1 MSQDLVLIV
10 DSNEAFATILKEG
23 LEQSDEYAT
32 TVATDAAG
40 AQQALQS
47 GEFALV
53 IIDLGLEDPDGI
65 TLARTIR
72 EQRPDQPL
80 MLIPLMGEELPAE
93 AAGLDI
99 QGVLTKPFFFP
110 ELPGII
116 GSALGRGPAL
126 APAAPLSPA
135 PATVEEVP
143 PAAAGAAGRAPAAA
157 AFPPGPALPARQEPD
172 QAATER
178 LAEVRGRISEKRL
191 QRIVQAMNG
200 LAQDL
205 NADVVLLS
213 CAGGL
218 IAHAGRLA
226 TEGADGLAQ
235 IVGENWRTSARVAQI
250 LGREQ
255 VRFEQSVDGGQ
266 HMFYSVAIADDIILS
281 AAMDTSS
288 PLGMVRHSAKATATT
303 LQRLIG

>member
-1 MSQDLVLIV
+1 MSQDSVLIV

-23 LEQSDEYAT
+23 LEQSNEYTT
-32 TVATDAAG
+32 TVTANSAE

-47 GEFALV
+47 AEFALV
-53 IIDLGLEDPDGI
+53 IIDLGLEDADGI
-65 TLARTIR
+65 ILARTVR

-80 MLIPLMGEELPAE
+80 MLIPLMGEELPPE
-93 AAGLDI
+93 ATDLNI
-99 QGVLTKPFFFP
+99 QGVLSKPFFFP

-116 GSALGRGPAL
+116 GGALGRGPD
-126 APAAPLSPA
+126 SMPA
-135 PATVEEVP
+135 PPAIVEEVVP
-143 PAAAGAAGRAPAAA
+143 VAQAPAAA
-157 AFPPGPALPARQEPD
+157 APPRSPVLPVQQEPD
-172 QAATER
+172 QAAVER

-205 NADVVLLS
+205 NAEVVLLS

-218 IAHAGRLA
+218 VAHAGRLA

-235 IVGENWRTSARVAQI
+235 VVSENWRTSARVAQI

-266 HMFYSVAIADDIILS
+266 HMLYSIAIADDIILS
-281 AAMDTSS
+281 AAMSTSS
-288 PLGMVRHSAKATATT
+288 ALGMVRHSAKATAAT

>member
-1 MSQDLVLIV
+1 MSQDPVLIV

-23 LEQSDEYAT
+23 LEQSDEYTT
-32 TVATDAAG
+32 TVTTDGTG

-93 AAGLDI
+93 AASLDI

-126 APAAPLSPA
+126 APAAPPA
-135 PATVEEVP
+135 PTTIEEAA
-143 PAAAGAAGRAPAAA
+143 PAARAPAAA
-157 AFPPGPALPARQEPD
+157 APPPGPVPPARQEPD
-172 QAATER
+172 QADIER

-266 HMFYSVAIADDIILS
+266 HMFYSVAIAGDIILS
-281 AAMDTSS
+281 AAMSTSS

>member
-1 MSQDLVLIV
+1 MSQDSILIV
-10 DSNEAFATILKEG
+10 DSNEAFATILQEG
-23 LEQSDEYAT
+23 LEQSNEYTT
-32 TVATDAAG
+32 TVTGNG
-40 AQQALQS
+40 AEARRALQS
-47 GEFALV
+47 DDFALV

-65 TLARTIR
+65 TLARAVR
-72 EQRPDQPL
+72 EERPEQPL
-80 MLIPLMGEELPAE
+80 MLIPLMGEELPPE
-93 AAGLDI
+93 ATDLNI
-99 QGVLTKPFFFP
+99 QGVLSKPFFFP

-116 GSALGRGPAL
+116 GSALGRGPE
-126 APAAPLSPA
+126 PTPSPLSTPTIVEEATPVAQAPPAVTPA
-135 PATVEEVP
+135 PSPYSPVQ
-143 PAAAGAAGRAPAAA
+143 RD
-157 AFPPGPALPARQEPD
+157 PD
-172 QAATER
+172 QAAVER
-178 LAEVRGRISEKRL
+178 LAELRGRISEKRM

-218 IAHAGRLA
+218 VAHAGRLA

-235 IVGENWRTSARVAQI
+235 VVSLNWYASARVAQI

-255 VRFEQSVDGGQ
+255 IHFEQSVDGGQ
-266 HMFYSVAIADDIILS
+266 HMLYSIAIAEDIILS
-281 AAMDTSS
+281 TAMSTSS